1 MQKRQQFTAEF
12 KREAVRLLKAGD
24 RPAAVVA
31 RELGIPR
38 NRLYKWAQDLE
49 KKGTTAFA
57 GGNRGQS
64 ELSLMFAR

>member
-31 RELGIPR
+31 RELEENGTPTIRKIPTCR
-38 NRLYKWAQDLE
+38 WPLP
-49 KKGTTAFA
+49 
-57 GGNRGQS
+57 
-64 ELSLMFAR
+64 